1 MINETSVIQRMVSP
15 VMAAITRTR
24 ITAGAL
30 ALLASVSLTALAGN
44 DNRAPEVPPEIAVDS
59 STNKVQM
66 HGFGVGFQVYTWDG
80 STWTGPVPDATL
92 FDSEGN
98 VVADHFAGPSWQSPS
113 GSLVVGTVTGRV
125 TVDRTAIQWVRLV
138 PVSTEGP
145 GVFAD
150 VTFIQRINTVGGRAP
165 ETNGTVIG
173 QIAKVP
179 YTADYFF
186 YRASND

>member
-1 MINETSVIQRMVSP
+1 MGSP
-15 VMAAITRTR
+15 VMAAITATK

-44 DNRAPEVPPEIAVDS
+44 DNRAPEVPFEVAVDS
-59 STNKVQM
+59 SANKVQL

-80 STWTGPVPDATL
+80 VTWTGPIPDAIL
-92 FDSEGN
+92 YGN
-98 VVADHFAGPSWQSPS
+98 GGNIVATHFEGPSWQSTS

-125 TVDRTAIQWVRLV
+125 TLDRTAIQWVRLV

-173 QIAKVP
+173 QTAAIP

-186 YRASND
+186 YRAAND

>member
-1 MINETSVIQRMVSP
+1 MGSP
-15 VMAAITRTR
+15 VMAAITAAK

-44 DNRAPEVPPEIAVDS
+44 DNRAPEVPFEVAVDS
-59 STNKVQM
+59 SANKVQL

-80 STWTGPVPDATL
+80 LTWTGPIPDATL

-98 VVADHFAGPSWQSPS
+98 IVADHFEGPSWQSPS
-113 GSLVVGTVTGRV
+113 GSLVVGTVTGKI
-125 TVDRTAIQWVRLV
+125 TVDLTAIPWVRLV
-138 PVSTEGP
+138 PVIKEGP

-150 VTFIQRINTVGGRAP
+150 VTFIQRVNTVGGKAP
-165 ETNGTVIG
+165 ETDGAVIG
-173 QIAKVP
+173 QVAKVP

-186 YRASND
+186 YRAAND

>member
-1 MINETSVIQRMVSP
+1 MGSP
-15 VMAAITRTR
+15 FMAAITATK
-24 ITAGAL
+24 ITASAL
-30 ALLASVSLTALAGN
+30 AVIASLSLTALAGN
-44 DNRAPEVPPEIAVDS
+44 DHRAPEVPNEIFVDS
-59 STNKVQM
+59 STNKVQLAA
-66 HGFGVGFQVYTWDG
+66 FGVGTQNYTWDG
-80 STWTGPVPDATL
+80 STWTGPVPEAILFEGEGIVAT
-92 FDSEGN
+92 
-98 VVADHFAGPSWQSPS
+98 HFAGPSWQSPS

>member
-1 MINETSVIQRMVSP
+1 MGSP
-15 VMAAITRTR
+15 VMAAINAAK
-24 ITAGAL
+24 IAVAAL

-59 STNKVQM
+59 STNKVQL

-80 STWTGPVPDATL
+80 LTWTGPVPDATL

-113 GSLVVGTVTGRV
+113 GSLVVGTVTGKII
-125 TVDRTAIQWVRLV
+125 VDQTAIPWVRLV
-138 PVSTEGP
+138 PVRTVGP

-150 VTFIQRINTVGGRAP
+150 VTFIQRINTVGGKAP

-173 QIAKVP
+173 QVAKVP

>member
-1 MINETSVIQRMVSP
+1 
-15 VMAAITRTR
+15 MAAITAAK

-44 DNRAPEVPPEIAVDS
+44 DNRAPEVPFEVAVDS
-59 STNKVQM
+59 SANKVQL

-80 STWTGPVPDATL
+80 LTWTGPIPDATL

-98 VVADHFAGPSWQSPS
+98 IVADHFEGPSWQSPS
-113 GSLVVGTVTGRV
+113 GSLVVGTVTGKI
-125 TVDRTAIQWVRLV
+125 TVDLTAIPWVRLV
-138 PVSTEGP
+138 PVIKEGP

-150 VTFIQRINTVGGRAP
+150 VTFIQRINTVGGKAP
-165 ETNGTVIG
+165 ETDGAVIG
-173 QIAKVP
+173 QVAKVP

-186 YRASND
+186 YRAAND